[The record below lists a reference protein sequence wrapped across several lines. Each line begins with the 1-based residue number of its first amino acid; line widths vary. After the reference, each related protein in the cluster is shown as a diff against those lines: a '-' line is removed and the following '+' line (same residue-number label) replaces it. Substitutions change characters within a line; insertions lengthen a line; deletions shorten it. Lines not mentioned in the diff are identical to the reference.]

1 MGAFFGSLVGFWNS
15 LPHPVAAIL
24 ILGFGWL
31 VALFLRLLVSSLL
44 SAIKVDRLSERTGL
58 KEFLRKG
65 NVENSI
71 SKLVSVIL
79 YWLVL
84 VASFIASAL
93 ALDVR
98 IVNELGAKAAGMLP
112 GILAAALIA
121 AVGLVIVGFLA
132 NFTATIARNAGFPNA
147 RLLARVIKWAGY
159 LFVVSIALDQA
170 GVGRNL
176 IGPVFLVLLGGISL
190 GGALA
195 FGLGCKD
202 MAREA
207 MDRFIR
213 TLMERGRDGNGDD
226 MEG

>member
-1 MGAFFGSLVGFWNS
+1 M
-15 LPHPVAAIL
+15 
-24 ILGFGWL
+24 
-31 VALFLRLLVSSLL
+31 
-44 SAIKVDRLSERTGL
+44 
-58 KEFLRKG
+58 
-65 NVENSI
+65 ENSV
-71 SKLVSVIL
+71 SKLAGAIMF
-79 YWLVL
+79 WLVL
-84 VASFIASAL
+84 VTAFIASAL

-98 IVNELGAKAAGMLP
+98 IVNELGSKAAAMLP

-121 AVGLVIVGFLA
+121 AVGLVIVSFLA

-147 RLLARVIKWAGY
+147 RLLARVIKWAGF

-176 IGPVFLVLLGGISL
+176 IGPVFLVLLGGITL

-195 FGLGCKD
+195 FGLGCKE

-213 TLMERGRDGNGDD
+213 TLMERGREGNGDD